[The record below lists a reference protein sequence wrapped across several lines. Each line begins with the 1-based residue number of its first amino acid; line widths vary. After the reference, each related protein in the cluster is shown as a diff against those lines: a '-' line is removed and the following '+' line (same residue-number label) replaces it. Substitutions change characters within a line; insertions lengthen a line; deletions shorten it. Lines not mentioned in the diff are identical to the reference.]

1 MIFNVLVLS
10 SDNLYLKIYY
20 SSPVSG
26 RYYRTFVDIKG
37 PPPPLLPG
45 RPQTIPNPKYFSS
58 KVVTL
63 VEYTS
68 GILKNHAHRFIV
80 GLDSLGNKL
89 LNFEINRIN
98 KHKIE
103 INVFSDFVLFL
114 INIKFS
120 SKKDKVRNSE
130 IEIIK

>member
-1 MIFNVLVLS
+1 MFS
-10 SDNLYLKIYY
+10 SDHLIICILKYIILRPYLGVIIEHLLTLK
-20 SSPVSG
+20 V
-26 RYYRTFVDIKG
+26 
-37 PPPPLLPG
+37 PPPLLPG